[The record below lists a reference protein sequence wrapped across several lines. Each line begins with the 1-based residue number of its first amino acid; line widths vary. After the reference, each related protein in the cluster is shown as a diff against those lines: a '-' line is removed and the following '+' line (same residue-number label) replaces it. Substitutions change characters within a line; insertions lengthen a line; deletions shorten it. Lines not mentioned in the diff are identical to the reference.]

1 MFLLLLPPLLN
12 AAEQIA
18 VNARFIE
25 STKGA
30 IPHDMAK
37 LANNKDFNVMNAPT
51 LIAKLGEQAQM
62 DISRE
67 HQPASIAHSGFK
79 PIPVGVTIR
88 VTPHLKDDEIAFTA
102 RITISELIINKA
114 LEGQT
119 SSEISSRDLYVS
131 AVTKHGEEVWFDYLD
146 PNSENKI
153 TVWIQFSTI

>member
-1 MFLLLLPPLLN
+1 MCLLILPALLS

-18 VNARFIE
+18 VNTKFIE
-25 STKGA
+25 SRKEP

-37 LANNKDFNVMNAPT
+37 LANAKEFKVMKAPG

-62 DISRE
+62 EVIRE
-67 HQPASIAHSGFK
+67 YQPASVAPSSFE
-79 PIPVGVTIR
+79 PVPVGVTIR
-88 VTPHLKDDEIAFTA
+88 ITPHLKDDEIAFTA